1 MLNKIVVINNV
12 CKYKMSTY
20 KYCHSRQ
27 VVAATIPTKYHGFFT
42 TYHCKDSRDLH
53 EQLKIGFI
61 IIPGNEAEPCH
72 GYSLFEAVCVMY
84 CDMSCL
90 S

>member
-1 MLNKIVVINNV
+1 MCVNTKCPHTNTVTVV
-12 CKYKMSTY
+12 
-20 KYCHSRQ
+20 RLLLQ
-27 VVAATIPTKYHGFFT
+27 QIPTKYHSFFT